1 MMPKKLLFPALVFAC
16 YAPLSLAC
24 TKPEAPELPDPE
36 TAVTPQMVKA
46 QNDMKAYIDAA
57 NAFLKCNRNSAHH
70 NSMVDQMESHATK
83 FNGIVRAY
91 KTRMGS

>member
-1 MMPKKLLFPALVFAC
+1 MTPKKLLLPAFVFAC

-24 TKPEAPELPDPE
+24 SKPSAPELPDPE

-46 QNDMKAYIDAA
+46 QNDMKAYLEAA
-57 NAFLKCNRNSAHH
+57 NAFLKCNRNTSQH
-70 NSMVDQMESHATK
+70 NAMVDEMESHASK

-91 KTRMGS
+91 KARMGA